1 MNKTLLSAAL
11 IAGFG
16 IAAFAPQAASAAA
29 TGTITFNG
37 KVLSSTCSVG
47 TVTGGSATGNNV
59 AVTLPDVQSTAFTA
73 QGSVAGL
80 TPFALNLTGCPTT
93 PSGVQVGATF
103 SGAIDGTTGAIQ
115 NTSGASFSN
124 AEVQLTNASGTALN
138 LNSQPAFGPVTATI
152 AAAGTATLGYQAQYY
167 QPTATAVTA
176 GTVTAV
182 VSYTLTYN

>member
-16 IAAFAPQAASAAA
+16 VAAFAPQAASAAA

-59 AVTLPDVQSTAFTA
+59 AVTLPDVQSTAFGA
-73 QGSVAGL
+73 QGAVAGQ

-93 PSGVQVGATF
+93 PSGVVVGAAF
-103 SGAIDGTTGAIQ
+103 SGAIDGSTGAIQ
-115 NTSGASFSN
+115 NTTGTGFSN
-124 AEVQLTNASGTALN
+124 AEVQLTNSSGSTAFNLVTNSNPVNATISGT
-138 LNSQPAFGPVTATI
+138 
-152 AAAGTATLGYQAQYY
+152 GTATLSYGAQYY

>member
-16 IAAFAPQAASAAA
+16 IAAFAPQAASAA

-47 TVTGGSATGNNV
+47 TVTGGTVSSNNV
-59 AVTLPDVQSTAFTA
+59 AVTLPDVQTTAFTA
-73 QGSVAGL
+73 AGSVAGL

-93 PSGVQVGATF
+93 PAGVVVGATF

-115 NTSGASFSN
+115 NTTGASFSN
-124 AEVQLTNASGTALN
+124 AEVQLTNSTGTALN

-152 AAAGTATLGYQAQYY
+152 IPAGTATLSYEAQYY

>member
-16 IAAFAPQAASAAA
+16 IAAFAPQAASAA

-47 TVTGGSATGNNV
+47 TVTGGTVNANNV
-59 AVTLPDVQSTAFTA
+59 AVTLPDVQSSVFTA
-73 QGSVAGL
+73 VGTVAGL
-80 TPFALNLTGCPTT
+80 TPFSLNLTGCPVT
-93 PSGVQVGATF
+93 PAGVVVGAQF
-103 SGAIDGTTGAIQ
+103 SGTSIDATHAGTIL
-115 NTSGASFSN
+115 NTPGVGFSN
-124 AEVQLTNASGTALN
+124 LNVQMTDSTGTALN
-138 LNSQPAFGPVTATI
+138 LSTNSTPVSATI
-152 AAAGTATLGYQAQYY
+152 LAAGTATLGYEAQYY
-167 QPTATAVTA
+167 QPTATAGTA

>member
-16 IAAFAPQAASAAA
+16 VAAFAPQAASAAA

-47 TVTGGSATGNNV
+47 TVTGGTVSSNNV
-59 AVTLPDVQSTAFTA
+59 AVTLPDVQATAFTA
-73 QGSVAGL
+73 AGSVAGL

-93 PSGVQVGATF
+93 PSGVVVGAAF

-115 NTSGASFSN
+115 NTSGGGFSN
-124 AEVQLTNASGTALN
+124 AEVQLTNSSGTAIN
-138 LNSQPAFGPVTATI
+138 LNTNSNPVSATI
-152 AAAGTATLGYQAQYY
+152 SGGTATLGYEAQYY